1 MSGLQEIEAGAA
13 RAGFA
18 KVKGPRDHQHSVR
31 WQIVCSACDHV
42 ETKGWG
48 PRTSPEIMVRNFRRA
63 GWTVGRGIRPLCPSC
78 GSNREA
84 KEVKDT
90 PLVGPSPKIARRVFG
105 LLDDHFDEQTRR
117 YRPGY
122 SDERVAKEA
131 NTAIELVMR
140 LRREAY
146 GELAE
151 DPKLTELRD
160 DIELLR
166 LEMADAVKPLHARLD
181 ELVRRVE
188 DLAKP
193 RKLAG

>member
-1 MSGLQEIEAGAA
+1 VSGLQEIEAGAA

-78 GSNREA
+78 SSNREA

-105 LLDDHFDEQTRR
+105 LLDDHFDEETRR

-131 NTAIELVMR
+131 DTAIELVMR

-160 DIELLR
+160 ELELAKLGFEEAYQEAMEQLR
-166 LEMADAVKPLHARLD
+166 KLGGRVD
-181 ELVRRVE
+181 ELARG
-188 DLAKP
+188 